1 MTKIISTYHLW
12 AVTFVFLLFLCEN
25 EIWVTC
31 ARIPKQTT
39 ASRETEGKTIPN
51 NNAIIYPKKN

>member
-1 MTKIISTYHLW
+1 MTKITSTYHLW
-12 AVTFVFLLFLCEN
+12 AVIYVFSLFLCEN

-31 ARIPKQTT
+31 ARIPKQTS

-51 NNAIIYPKKN
+51 NDATI